1 MLPTNVSIFDAH
13 RVTLCVVVI
22 MDTSPHVMLCDVS
35 NYFSFVCVM
44 VIHRVMPHI
53 FTIYQLL
60 NVPTAQTVRGSQ
72 SAAADDAV
80 PSGSSK
86 TSGGVLRS
94 VIIAPPSDQP
104 RDAASSASGMRKGM
118 LSISSHF
125 SHCILS
131 IPSVTANI
139 E

>member
-1 MLPTNVSIFDAH
+1 MFPQ
-13 RVTLCVVVI
+13 
-22 MDTSPHVMLCDVS
+22 
-35 NYFSFVCVM
+35 
-44 VIHRVMPHI
+44 PHI

-60 NVPTAQTVRGSQ
+60 NVPIAQPVTGSQ

-86 TSGGVLRS
+86 TGVLRS

>member
-1 MLPTNVSIFDAH
+1 MFPQ
-13 RVTLCVVVI
+13 
-22 MDTSPHVMLCDVS
+22 
-35 NYFSFVCVM
+35 
-44 VIHRVMPHI
+44 PHI

-60 NVPTAQTVRGSQ
+60 NVPTAQTVTGSQ

-86 TSGGVLRS
+86 TGVLRS

-118 LSISSHF
+118 LYVSSHF

>member
-1 MLPTNVSIFDAH
+1 M
-13 RVTLCVVVI
+13 
-22 MDTSPHVMLCDVS
+22 VM
-35 NYFSFVCVM
+35 
-44 VIHRVMPHI
+44 HRVMPHI

-72 SAAADDAV
+72 SAAADDDAADDDAV

-86 TSGGVLRS
+86 ASGGVLRS
-94 VIIAPPSDQP
+94 VITAPPSDQKP
-104 RDAASSASGMRKGM
+104 RDVASSASGMRKGM

>member
-1 MLPTNVSIFDAH
+1 MWCYVTSLIIF
-13 RVTLCVVVI
+13 LLSGYGN
-22 MDTSPHVMLCDVS
+22 TSS
-35 NYFSFVCVM
+35 NASHFHNF
-44 VIHRVMPHI
+44 
-53 FTIYQLL
+53 QLL

-72 SAAADDAV
+72 SVAADDAV
-80 PSGSSK
+80 PSGSSRA
-86 TSGGVLRS
+86 SGGVLRS

-125 SHCILS
+125 GYCILS